1 MVRGLVRVV
10 MAVLVAMAAAVPLAR
25 PAASGAPSS
34 ASARP
39 VASVRSA
46 TALSLPAPT
55 GRHPVGTVSLH
66 LVDHSRR
73 DPWVPSHPLRE
84 LMVQLWYPATR
95 TAGLPRAR
103 YIPARAGR
111 LLDAQTAQALAATV
125 PAGTFHALRTHSF
138 EGAPVA
144 RTAPGGLPVILFSPG
159 DGMDR
164 SSLTGVAEDLASH
177 GFLVAGIDHTHD
189 AGQVEFPG
197 GRVEVAQLIPPE
209 SADQETLVRA
219 ADARFTLDRLTRLN
233 AGVEDGRR
241 RLPDFRHTLDLARTG
256 MFGHSHGAEATAETM
271 AQDRRVTAGVS
282 LDGGVSERV
291 AATGLRAP
299 FMVISGD
306 SAAGHPKTE
315 ENLTE
320 LWPHLT
326 AWSRWLR
333 LRDAGHLSFTDF
345 ETFAPE
351 LGVPPAARPE
361 QFGTLSPDRA
371 VTIERAYLL
380 AFFTSQPGYRRQRLL
395 DRPSPRYPEMLFE
408 R

>member
-1 MVRGLVRVV
+1 MVRVV
-10 MAVLVAMAAAVPLAR
+10 TAVLVAALPPLAR
-25 PAASGAPSS
+25 PAAAAVPPSVS
-34 ASARP
+34 VPSVAAAVPSPASAR
-39 VASVRSA
+39 SA
-46 TALSLPAPT
+46 AVLSLPAAT
-55 GRHPVGTVSLH
+55 GPRPVGTVSLH
-66 LVDHSRR
+66 LVDPSRR

-84 LMVQLWYPATR
+84 LMVQLWYPAAR
-95 TAGLPRAR
+95 TAGFPRAP
-103 YIPARAGR
+103 YIPALSGR
-111 LLDAQTAQALAATV
+111 SLDARTAQAFTTPV

-144 RTAPGGLPVILFSPG
+144 RPHDGGLPVILFSPG

-164 SSLTGVAEDLASH
+164 SSLTGLAEELASH

-197 GRVEVAQLIPPE
+197 GRVEVAQPIPPG

-219 ADARFTLDRLTRLN
+219 ADARFTLDRLTRLD
-233 AGVEDGRR
+233 AGDR
-241 RLPDFRHTLDLARTG
+241 RLPGFRHALDLARTG

-271 AQDRRVTAGVS
+271 AQDPRVIAGAS

-291 AATGLRAP
+291 AAAGLRNP
-299 FMVISGD
+299 FMVVSGD

-320 LWPHLT
+320 LWSHLT
-326 AWSRWLR
+326 AWNRWLR
-333 LRDAGHLSFTDF
+333 LRGAGHLSFTDF
-345 ETFAPE
+345 ATFAPE
-351 LGVPPAARPE
+351 LGISQDAHAD

-380 AFFTSQPGYRRQRLL
+380 AFFTQQLGHRHQRIL
-395 DRPSPRYPEMLFE
+395 DRPSSRYPEMLFE